1 MIYALRGELLQ
12 VAFLR
17 IVPWT
22 VLSSV
27 VVYVGALE
35 HGNAR
40 AALWAAAVAI
50 DLIGAGFGFYVP
62 GLGGSDTREWT
73 ISGAHFAE
81 RCQAFVLIALGESI
95 VVTGTRLAAIE
106 HPTGAEIAAFV
117 VAFAAS
123 AGLWWIYFDRAASD
137 SARVIEQSDDP
148 GRLARNAFH
157 WIHPLI
163 VGGIIVAAAADE
175 IVLDHPST
183 QGHTTTSWLVLGG
196 AALYLGGH
204 ALFKAV
210 IWRLVSWPRVIG
222 TAVCLALFAL
232 APHVSALVLSGCA
245 LAVIVG
251 VAVADRV
258 LHAANR
264 PA

>member
-1 MIYALRGELLQ
+1 
-12 VAFLR
+12 V
-17 IVPWT
+17 
-22 VLSSV
+22 SSV

-35 HGNAR
+35 HGQVR

-62 GLGGSDTREWT
+62 GLGGSATREWT

-95 VVTGTRLAAIE
+95 VITGTRIAAIE
-106 HPTGAEIAAFV
+106 HPTGAEIGAFV
-117 VAFAAS
+117 MAFAAS
-123 AGLWWIYFDRAASD
+123 AGLWWIYFDRAAED
-137 SARVIEQSDDP
+137 SASVIESSDDP

-175 IVLDHPST
+175 VVLEHPAAE
-183 QGHTTTSWLVLGG
+183 GHTTTSWLVLGG
-196 AALYLGGH
+196 VVLYLGGH

-210 IWRLVSWPRVIG
+210 IWQVVSWPRVIG
-222 TAVCLALFAL
+222 AAICVALFAV
-232 APHVSALVLSGCA
+232 APQVSALVLIGCA
-245 LAVIVG
+245 LAVILG

-258 LHAANR
+258 LH
-264 PA
+264 PADQPV